1 MRGLSNLIEGIDY
14 GPLALLAGEWQ
25 GHDGMDIAPEADGSE
40 QNPFYESIVFEAIG
54 DVTNAERQ
62 TLAALRYQQVVRRKS
77 NDEVFHNE
85 TGYWIWDAEQS
96 LVMQTLTIPRGVSL
110 VAGGPYRIGQ
120 DGTPTV
126 LEVRSAIGDPDWT
139 ISQSP
144 FMRDHAKT
152 VEFTHTVSVGQA
164 ILTYSET
171 TLVDIYGKQF
181 EHTDENSLIRS

>member
-1 MRGLSNLIEGIDY
+1 MSGLSNLIEGIDY
-14 GPLALLAGEWQ
+14 GPLALLVGEWH
-25 GHDGMDIAPEADGSE
+25 GHDGMDIAPEPDGSE

-62 TLAALRYQQVVRRKS
+62 TLAAVRYQQVVRRKS

-144 FMRDHAKT
+144 FMRDNAKT
-152 VEFTHTVSVGQA
+152 VEFTHTVSVDQA
-164 ILTYSET
+164 TLTYSET

-181 EHTDENSLIRS
+181 EHTDESTLTRS